1 MWKQCRLVGGGA
13 TSLEAEL
20 QQLMDLRRVNQEL
33 LVQIEE
39 LLQKQRKMPN
49 LEVNLGHGGL
59 GPNPA
64 L

>member
-1 MWKQCRLVGGGA
+1 
-13 TSLEAEL
+13 
-20 QQLMDLRRVNQEL
+20 MDLRRVNQEL